1 MGYAKVFANGKYAY
15 DFQRYVADTIEDAKK
30 IRMKPQNIGS
40 EVYIISEKN
49 DYVLGSD
56 AKWHEKGGES
66 SFDCDCDRNF
76 VEESTVWA
84 TLDEPYPVSE

>member
-15 DFQRYVADTIEDAKK
+15 DYQRFVADTIEDAKK
-30 IRMKPQNIGS
+30 IYMKPQNIGS

-56 AKWHEKGGES
+56 ALWHEKGGDN
-66 SFDCDCDRNF
+66 SFGCSCDHDW
-76 VEESTVWA
+76 VEESTIWEGLE
-84 TLDEPYPVSE
+84 T